1 MKKHILVLTHGDFGA
16 SLLNSAQMIIGDL
29 DDVSSVSLVPE
40 DSGDTFY
47 EKVEKEISTIS
58 KDIVC
63 LVDLFGGSPCNT
75 ALRLS
80 QNRKIDI
87 VCGLNLPMFIELYNQ
102 ISISEDFNS
111 ERLISTAKDNIFDV
125 VKKFSAKNG

>member
-63 LVDLFGGSPCNT
+63 LVDLFESPCNT
-75 ALRLS
+75 AL
-80 QNRKIDI
+80 I
-87 VCGLNLPMFIELYNQ
+87 
-102 ISISEDFNS
+102 ISE
-111 ERLISTAKDNIFDV
+111 
-125 VKKFSAKNG
+125 

>member
-40 DSGDTFY
+40 DSVDTFY

-111 ERLISTAKDNIFDV
+111 EGLISTAKDNIFDV